1 MLTIE
6 KLKNYGANVEEGV
19 LRCAKNEALYI
30 RLVGMVPNN
39 PGFNKLYEAIKFKD
53 YEEAFLA
60 SHGLKGILA
69 NLSLNPILKPIV
81 DITEHLRNK
90 EDIDYTKYVSL
101 IEGKRKEL
109 EDLLK

>member
-19 LRCAKNEALYI
+19 LRCAKNEVLYI

-53 YEEAFLA
+53 YEEAFRA

>member
-1 MLTIE
+1 MLSIE
-6 KLKNYGANVEEGV
+6 KLKKYGANVEEGV

-30 RLVGMVPNN
+30 RLVGMVPSN
-39 PGFNKLYEAIKFKD
+39 PGFNKLYEAIKLKD
-53 YEEAFLA
+53 YEEAFRA

-69 NLSLNPILKPIV
+69 NLSLDPILKPIV
-81 DITEHLRNK
+81 DITEYLRNK

>member
-53 YEEAFLA
+53 YEEAFRA

>member
-6 KLKNYGANVEEGV
+6 KLKKYGANVEEGV

-30 RLVGMVPNN
+30 RLVGMIPNN
-39 PGFNKLYEAIKFKD
+39 PGFNKLYEAIKHND
-53 YEEAFLA
+53 YENAFSA

-69 NLSLNPILKPIV
+69 NLSLDPILKPIV

-101 IEGKRKEL
+101 IEEKRKEL
-109 EDLLK
+109 EDLMK

>member
-6 KLKNYGANVEEGV
+6 KLKKYGANVEEGV

-39 PGFNKLYEAIKFKD
+39 PGFNKLYEAIKFED
-53 YEEAFLA
+53 YEEAFRA

-69 NLSLNPILKPIV
+69 NLSLDPILKPIV

>member
-30 RLVGMVPNN
+30 RLVGMIPNN
-39 PGFNKLYEAIKFKD
+39 PGFNKLYEAIKLKD
-53 YEEAFLA
+53 YENAFSA

-69 NLSLNPILKPIV
+69 NLSLDSLLAPVTI
-81 DITEHLRNK
+81 ITEHLRNK
-90 EDIDYTKYVSL
+90 DMIDYSTIINN
-101 IEGKRKEL
+101 IEQKRKEL
-109 EDLLK
+109 EALL

>member
-6 KLKNYGANVEEGV
+6 KLKKYGANVEEGV

-30 RLVGMVPNN
+30 RLVGMIPNN
-39 PGFNKLYEAIKFKD
+39 PGFNKLYEAIKLKD
-53 YEEAFLA
+53 YENAFSA

-69 NLSLNPILKPIV
+69 NLSLDPILKPIV

-101 IEGKRKEL
+101 IEEKRKEL
-109 EDLLK
+109 EDLMR